1 MRVGDLVA
9 DSVSSVLGGCNW
21 SGLVFYLWCFCLM
34 TAWCSSSAGT
44 ELVIAAIRER
54 NLQGTALLTSRL
66 WGNRGTRQCGRRAQG
81 PFLPQICR
89 WTQTLDQFFNG
100 MAAQCFYCVSLKVI
114 YYTFLGEEV
123 YSRFCLN
130 MLFFFYAFKGVRF
143 LHSVLFF
150 FFFFLNMSFKCKYR
164 NRIRRWVL
172 ISSTLK
178 IVALLDNYR
187 RWKKWC
193 Q

>member
-66 WGNRGTRQCGRRAQG
+66 WGNRGTRQCGGRAQG
-81 PFLPQICR
+81 PFLPQICH
-89 WTQTLDQFFNG
+89 WTQTSDQFFNE
-100 MAAQCFYCVSLKVI
+100 MAAQCFYCVSLNVI

-130 MLFFFYAFKGVRF
+130 MLFFFFMLLKEWGFYTQCFF
-143 LHSVLFF
+143 SFF
-150 FFFFLNMSFKCKYR
+150 FF
-164 NRIRRWVL
+164 
-172 ISSTLK
+172 
-178 IVALLDNYR
+178 
-187 RWKKWC
+187 
-193 Q
+193 

>member
-21 SGLVFYLWCFCLM
+21 RGLVFYLWCFCLM
-34 TAWCSSSAGT
+34 TAWCCSSAGT

-89 WTQTLDQFFNG
+89 WTQTLDQFFNV

-114 YYTFLGEEV
+114 YYTFLGEELPLLKIL
-123 YSRFCLN
+123 SEHALF
-130 MLFFFYAFKGVRF
+130 FFFYAFKGVRL

-150 FFFFLNMSFKCKYR
+150 LFFFFSKHELQMQ
-164 NRIRRWVL
+164 I
-172 ISSTLK
+172 
-178 IVALLDNYR
+178 
-187 RWKKWC
+187 
-193 Q
+193 